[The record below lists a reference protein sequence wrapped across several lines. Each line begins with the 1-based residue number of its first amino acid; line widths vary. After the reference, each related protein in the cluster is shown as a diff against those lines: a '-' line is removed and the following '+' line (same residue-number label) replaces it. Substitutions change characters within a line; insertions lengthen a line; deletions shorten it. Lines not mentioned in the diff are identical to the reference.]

1 MRLLFDEC
9 TPRDLAPYLLP
20 HVVEFVEEL
29 GWKGKQNGQLL
40 QLASASGRFDVLV
53 TTDVN
58 LYSQQEVAL
67 YGLGVLVLRAYRNS
81 FEALLP
87 LTEQA
92 LEKLETLPPG
102 TLEFLY
108 NEQRLRESDRR
119 RKRGPF
125 ATNRQKDNP

>member
-9 TPRDLAPYLLP
+9 THHDLAPYLLP
-20 HVVEFVEEL
+20 HEVEFVEDL
-29 GWKGKQNGQLL
+29 GWKGKKNGQLL
-40 QLASASGRFDVLV
+40 QAAAATGRFEVLV

-58 LYSQQEVAL
+58 LYSQQEVTRYDLA
-67 YGLGVLVLRAYRNS
+67 VLVLRAYRNS

-92 LEKLETLPPG
+92 LEILGTLVPG

-108 NEQRLRESDRR
+108 LEERLRESDRR

-125 ATNRQKDNP
+125 ATSRQ

>member
-1 MRLLFDEC
+1 MRVLFDEC
-9 TPRDLAPYLLP
+9 TPRDLAAYLLP
-20 HVVEFVEEL
+20 HTVEFVEEL

-40 QLASASGRFDVLV
+40 QLASAAGRFDVLV

-58 LYSQQEVAL
+58 LYSQQVVAR
-67 YGLGVLVLRAYRNS
+67 YDLGVLVLRGYRNS

-87 LTEQA
+87 LTDRALKKLQA
-92 LEKLETLPPG
+92 LTPG

-108 NEQRLRESDRR
+108 IEERLRESDRR

-125 ATNRQKDNP
+125 ATNRQ